1 MAASLF
7 DLTGKTALVTG
18 ATRGIGQAMAIALA
32 EAGADVILIKGFSS
46 DTTTRLAI
54 EQAGRKCHSYQC
66 NLGDKAAVAS
76 LIAAVTAEHKDISIL
91 VNAAGIQRR
100 CEAENF
106 PQEAYE
112 EIMQVNLG
120 ATFTICRD
128 MGKYWIENGMR
139 GCKIINVASLC
150 TFFGSVK
157 IPAYSVSK
165 GGVGQLTKA
174 LSNEWA
180 AKGINVNAIA
190 PGYVATDINRDTVSG
205 DPAYLKSITDR
216 IPVGHWGKPDDFKGP
231 AVFLASE
238 ASSYISGE
246 ILTVRYGYPTSMSDR
261 HELSW
266 DFCML
271 SLLTT
276 KQN

>member
-1 MAASLF
+1 MTASLF

-32 EAGADVILIKGFSS
+32 EAGADIILIRGSS
-46 DTTTRLAI
+46 PDTTTREAI
-54 EQAGRKCHSYQC
+54 EKTGRKCHSYQC
-66 NLGDKAAVAS
+66 NLADKAAVAG
-76 LIAAVTAEHKDISIL
+76 LISAVTAEHKTVNIL

-112 EIMQVNLG
+112 EVMQVNLN
-120 ATFTICRD
+120 APFTLCRD
-128 MGKYWIENGMR
+128 MGKYWIENNMR

-157 IPAYSVSK
+157 IPAYSMSK
-165 GGVGQLTKA
+165 GGIGQLTKA

-180 AKGINVNAIA
+180 SKGINVNAIA
-190 PGYVATDINRDTVSG
+190 PGYVATDINRDTVTG

-216 IPVGHWGKPDDFKGP
+216 IPAGHWGKPEDMKGP
-231 AVFLASE
+231 VVFLASE
-238 ASSYISGE
+238 ASSYVNGE
-246 ILTVRYGYPTSMSDR
+246 ILTVDGG
-261 HELSW
+261 
-266 DFCML
+266 FCGR
-271 SLLTT
+271 
-276 KQN
+276 